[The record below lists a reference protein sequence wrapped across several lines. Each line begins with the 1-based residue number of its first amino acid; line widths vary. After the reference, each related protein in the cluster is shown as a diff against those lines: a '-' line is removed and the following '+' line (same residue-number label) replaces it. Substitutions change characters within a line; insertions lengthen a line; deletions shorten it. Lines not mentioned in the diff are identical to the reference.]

1 MKPLAALSFAAKRY
15 ITVAMKSLAT
25 TVTKRRGRPSSFDR
39 DAALDRAMLLF
50 WEHGFEGTS
59 VADLTAAM
67 GITPPSL
74 YAAFG
79 DKKALFREAVTRYLG
94 TPAHASDQA
103 SARDTAFNL
112 LRAAAI
118 RFTGAD
124 TPAGCLVA
132 SAAASCSPAA
142 ADIQAEL
149 ATVRRDTEIWLRD
162 RIERDG
168 IATTEAEV
176 LAAHVMAVVQG
187 LSTLARDGA
196 SRDKLLRVVDVAMR
210 GWPG

>member
-1 MKPLAALSFAAKRY
+1 ME
-15 ITVAMKSLAT
+15 TLAT
-25 TVTKRRGRPSSFDR
+25 TVAKRRGRPPSFDR

-50 WEHGFEGTS
+50 WQHGFEGTS
-59 VADLTAAM
+59 IAELTAAM

-79 DKKALFREAVTRYLG
+79 DKKALFREAVARYLG
-94 TPAHASDQA
+94 SPAQASDQA
-103 SARDTAFNL
+103 SARDAAFAL
-112 LRAAAI
+112 LRAAAL
-118 RFTGAD
+118 RFTGED
-124 TPAGCLVA
+124 TPAGCLIA
-132 SAAASCSPAA
+132 TAAASCSPAA

-149 ATVRRDTEIWLRD
+149 ASVRRNTEAWLCD

-168 IATTEAEV
+168 VATTEAEA

-196 SRDKLLRVVDVAMR
+196 SRDKLLRMIDVAMR
-210 GWPG
+210 VWPG